1 MSTSEDAPLLTASSR
16 RRGGAAL
23 AAVVLALA
31 GGLAF
36 AVANRSDA
44 TTSHSSSAKPQFI
57 TTGHRRRDRWHEKQ
71 HGHGGSNVPKPPKS
85 SPGEEPAQ
93 PGGIVV
99 DGIPVGTAEDTTKL
113 IVQNAMND
121 VIPVVES
128 PDQITVELQNVPG
141 QPNSQRV
148 VATIYMGKP
157 YKTCGQAGFRTA
169 QDCLDGVDLDYD
181 APPSLVASVNEAI
194 NNGKLKERLLYWAD
208 HFDAD
213 WADDLAP
220 AAGPAN
226 NAMTQL
232 NSGLHGKVGS
242 IEKWLLIVIVVLGA
256 VCLLCCVCCIIHVGT
271 CGIL

>member
-1 MSTSEDAPLLTASSR
+1 MSEDAPLLTASSR

-36 AVANRSDA
+36 AVANRS
-44 TTSHSSSAKPQFI
+44 
-57 TTGHRRRDRWHEKQ
+57 E
-71 HGHGGSNVPKPPKS
+71 
-85 SPGEEPAQ
+85 
-93 PGGIVV
+93 
-99 DGIPVGTAEDTTKL
+99 
-113 IVQNAMND
+113 
-121 VIPVVES
+121 
-128 PDQITVELQNVPG
+128 
-141 QPNSQRV
+141 
-148 VATIYMGKP
+148 
-157 YKTCGQAGFRTA
+157 
-169 QDCLDGVDLDYD
+169 
-181 APPSLVASVNEAI
+181 PSLVASVNEAI

-208 HFDAD
+208 HFEAD

>member
-1 MSTSEDAPLLTASSR
+1 MTSAL
-16 RRGGAAL
+16 GAAADRTCAKCPAMHFSNGTN
-23 AAVVLALA
+23 AAHCERCPA
-31 GGLAF
+31 GKF
-36 AVANRSDA
+36 
-44 TTSHSSSAKPQFI
+44 
-57 TTGHRRRDRWHEKQ
+57 
-71 HGHGGSNVPKPPKS
+71 
-85 SPGEEPAQ
+85 
-93 PGGIVV
+93 
-99 DGIPVGTAEDTTKL
+99 
-113 IVQNAMND
+113 QNA
-121 VIPVVES
+121 
-128 PDQITVELQNVPG
+128 PG

-208 HFDAD
+208 HFEAD

>member
-1 MSTSEDAPLLTASSR
+1 MSASI
-16 RRGGAAL
+16 
-23 AAVVLALA
+23 
-31 GGLAF
+31 
-36 AVANRSDA
+36 
-44 TTSHSSSAKPQFI
+44 FI
-57 TTGHRRRDRWHEKQ
+57 LVPPRIGTRDRVVRV
-71 HGHGGSNVPKPPKS
+71 N
-85 SPGEEPAQ
+85 SPRDWQECS
-93 PGGIVV
+93 
-99 DGIPVGTAEDTTKL
+99 KH
-113 IVQNAMND
+113 
-121 VIPVVES
+121 
-128 PDQITVELQNVPG
+128 
-141 QPNSQRV
+141 
-148 VATIYMGKP
+148 
-157 YKTCGQAGFRTA
+157 
-169 QDCLDGVDLDYD
+169 DYD